1 MARPSLQSQ
10 QQAATEDTSAATLP
24 PVKRFVKHATRFPH
38 IFMLDVADNGQL
50 REVAVV
56 KEDEGGSIYYIDI
69 VSLDNFDKGRIK
81 TLVTSQH
88 ATMYPLWDLMSQQT
102 LSNGKNA
109 LDYFHQL
116 VRVKQGAQHANN
128 VFGGGLSS
136 VRAEGSGLIG
146 QEFTNPNSGVAVGD
160 SGGH

>member
-10 QQAATEDTSAATLP
+10 QTTAEDTSIVAAP
-24 PVKRFVKHATRFPH
+24 PVKRFPRQATRFPQL
-38 IFMLDVADNGQL
+38 FMLDVSDNGQL
-50 REVAVV
+50 REVALV

-69 VSLDNFDKGRIK
+69 LSLDLFDKGRIK

-116 VRVKQGAQHANN
+116 VRVKQGAQSVNT

-136 VRAEGSGLIG
+136 VRAESTGLVG
-146 QEFTNPNSGVAVGD
+146 QEFTNPNSAVNVGD
-160 SGGH
+160 TAGH

>member
-1 MARPSLQSQ
+1 MARPSNSQ
-10 QQAATEDTSAATLP
+10 NQAATQQDEGTPQLP

-88 ATMYPLWDLMSQQT
+88 ANVYPLWDLMSQQT

-116 VRVKQGAQHANN
+116 VKVKQGAQSANN
-128 VFGGGLSS
+128 VFGGGLAS
-136 VRAEGSGLIG
+136 VRAEGMGLVA
-146 QEFTNPNSGVAVGD
+146 QEFTNPNSGVAVGE
-160 SGGH
+160 GGAH